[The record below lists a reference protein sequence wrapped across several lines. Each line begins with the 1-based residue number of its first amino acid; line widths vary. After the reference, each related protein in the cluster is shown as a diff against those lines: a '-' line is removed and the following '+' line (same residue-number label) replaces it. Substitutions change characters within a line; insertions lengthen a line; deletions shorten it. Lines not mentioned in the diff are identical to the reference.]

1 MFKLNVTTHS
11 GENDIVE
18 VESYNPIELN
28 TQRNDE
34 SIQAILI
41 GQNSYS
47 RIDLKNVKLIE
58 EVASEEPI
66 EEVSQ

>member
-18 VESYNPIELN
+18 VEVYDPNELN

-66 EEVSQ
+66 EEINQ

>member
-11 GENDIVE
+11 GESDIVE
-18 VESYNPIELN
+18 VDVYDPNELN

-41 GQNSYS
+41 GPNSYS

-66 EEVSQ
+66 EEINQ

>member
-11 GENDIVE
+11 GLDDIVE
-18 VESYNPIELN
+18 VETYNPIELN

-41 GQNSYS
+41 GPNSYS

-58 EVASEEPI
+58 EVTNEEPI
-66 EEVSQ
+66 EEVNQ